1 MRRQSLV
8 APVAAIV
15 VALAAQARADGGARE
30 ARSSE
35 QSEATPAAD
44 ESAEGDSSPDL
55 VLREDPSDEG
65 NSEAPPDTSCE
76 SNPDDAKEQQG
87 YEPDQHGCHPE
98 EEAADDADESE
109 RDGAEVDDSMP
120 LDAPTWSDDSD
131 GDGVVDLDDMFTS
144 PMSSTEQSAGV
155 APLTWQWWAAAR
167 LGLTTLDASALGSGS
182 PTAGGSSTVP
192 SMGLALGL
200 SKAQHLFA
208 VEYVRGFD
216 ERFDL
221 NAASLA
227 YAHCW
232 GETWRPSVGLSLG
245 YAWAGDLPV
254 GGDQTALVR
263 GATLGADLGLGYLLT
278 DKLELGVRGSADL
291 WLAGR
296 RAVDCE
302 TCSVEQSKAQSGV
315 GGLLHYGLDLKYT
328 F

>member
-1 MRRQSLV
+1 MV
-8 APVAAIV
+8 
-15 VALAAQARADGGARE
+15 LAAEARADGEVRKAG
-30 ARSSE
+30 SLE
-35 QSEATPAAD
+35 QSEATAAAD
-44 ESAEGDSSPDL
+44 DSVEGDSSSDV
-55 VLREDPSDEG
+55 VLREDSSDDG
-65 NSEAPPDTSCE
+65 DSEAPSDTSCE
-76 SNPDDAKEQQG
+76 PNPDDAKEQQG

-109 RDGAEVDDSMP
+109 RDDAEADDSMP
-120 LDAPTWSDDSD
+120 LDAPTWSDGSD

-155 APLTWQWWAAAR
+155 APVTWQWWAAAR
-167 LGLTTLDASALGSGS
+167 LGLTTLDASALGGGS

-192 SMGLALGL
+192 SVGLALGL
-200 SKAQHLFA
+200 SKAQHMFA

-216 ERFDL
+216 ESFDM
-221 NAASLA
+221 NAASLT
-227 YAHCW
+227 YAHFW
-232 GETWRPSVGLSLG
+232 GETWRPSAGLSLG
-245 YAWAGDLPV
+245 YAWVGDLPA
-254 GGDQTALVR
+254 GGDQMALVR